1 MLQKLACHVEKDLV
15 HVGVASTAELLHGES
30 FPGELTLM
38 ENFMRKGMNLLLFPA
53 TELLVISLSV

>member
-38 ENFMRKGMNLLLFPA
+38 ENFMTKGMNLLFPA

>member
-1 MLQKLACHVEKDLV
+1 MLQKLACHVEKDSV

-38 ENFMRKGMNLLLFPA
+38 ENFMTKGMNLLFPA